1 MKRYIKSAIADLST
15 EDLDIRLEL
24 ARDFNTSPTVLE
36 QLVYDPFAGVRI
48 QVANN
53 PNTPESAL
61 KLLAADRNFDV
72 RETVAKREDL
82 SVDILAALV
91 NFSDITI
98 LDKVA
103 RNKNVTDEILM
114 DMLSRDT
121 KDNDVAYV
129 VSRTEMASSEVLR
142 HIFDTCSE
150 DPCILHRLAKNP
162 NTPEDIIITL
172 ADNPDSWVYV
182 PAKKRLGM
190 PII

>member
-15 EDLDIRLEL
+15 EDLDIRLDL
-24 ARDFNTSPTVLE
+24 ARDSSTSPTVLE

-48 QVANN
+48 QVAKNL
-53 PNTPESAL
+53 NTPESAL
-61 KLLAADRNFDV
+61 KLLATDRNFDV
-72 RETVAKREDL
+72 RDAVAKREDL
-82 SVDILAALV
+82 SVDILATLA
-91 NFSDITI
+91 NSSDITI

-103 RNKNVTDEILM
+103 RNENVTDEILM

-142 HIFDTCSE
+142 HIFDTCPE
-150 DPCILHRLAKNP
+150 DVCILRRLAKNP
-162 NTPEDIIITL
+162 NTPEDILITL

-190 PII
+190 PIT

>member
-15 EDLDIRLEL
+15 EDVAARAEIALDP
-24 ARDFNTSPTVLE
+24 NTSPAALE
-36 QLVYDPFAGVRI
+36 QLAHDWYVGVRWH
-48 QVANN
+48 VANN

-61 KLLAADRNFDV
+61 KLLATDQNFGV
-72 RETVAKREDL
+72 REIVAKREDL
-82 SVDILAALV
+82 SVDILAALA
-91 NFSDITI
+91 NSSDITI

-142 HIFDTCSE
+142 HIFDTCPE
-150 DPCILHRLAKNP
+150 DVCILRRLAKNP
-162 NTPEDIIITL
+162 NTPEDILITL

-190 PII
+190 TIT